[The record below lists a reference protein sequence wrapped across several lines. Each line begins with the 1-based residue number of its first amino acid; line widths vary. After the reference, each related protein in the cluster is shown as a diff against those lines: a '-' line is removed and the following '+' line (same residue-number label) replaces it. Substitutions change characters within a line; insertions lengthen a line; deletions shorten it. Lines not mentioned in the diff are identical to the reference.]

1 MEKYLFL
8 AMTVCAAVGF
18 AYGLYRFFRKQ
29 SALYI
34 RMIVFGIGCAML
46 GRLFQTLQLFV
57 SGGIQEGFHVG
68 ILGVVGS
75 FMFFFSAN
83 YGQIDSLVD
92 DGGSKLRKYRLL
104 ALLAPLAAIALY
116 AVYYIRV
123 GFCADAAVHGVETA
137 FIGAALYFHLK
148 HLIIPDVHFGIV
160 RSIRSYNLLA
170 LIYGLLCMTEI
181 IFGAFRLPGVCNI
194 VLSVLLCLT
203 LIVFIPVLEKGAK
216 KWSI

>member
-18 AYGLYRFFRKQ
+18 AYGLSRFFRKQ

-57 SGGIQEGFHVG
+57 SGSIQEGFHVG

-123 GFCADAAVHGVETA
+123 GFCAGAVVHGVETA

-148 HLIIPDVHFGIV
+148 HLIIPDVQFGIV

-203 LIVFIPVLEKGAK
+203 LIVFIPVLGKGVK